1 MENYSLLMG
10 AAAVMKMAVEM
21 AAVSMEKPS
30 GALPRSAGPEQ
41 RLCPPDLGFAMTAAL
56 ELFMPTYVVYKG
68 RVPGVYEEWQDCL
81 EQVHKFSG
89 NSYKGYATR
98 EEAVAQWRA
107 HVGKKKN
114 RLKFLVPLLLTATAV
129 VLYFTLV

>member
-1 MENYSLLMG
+1 
-10 AAAVMKMAVEM
+10 
-21 AAVSMEKPS
+21 
-30 GALPRSAGPEQ
+30 
-41 RLCPPDLGFAMTAAL
+41 
-56 ELFMPTYVVYKG
+56 MPTYVVYKG

-98 EEAVAQWRA
+98 EEAVAQWRG

-114 RLKFLVPLLLTATAV
+114 
-129 VLYFTLV
+129 